1 MSYESKHPEN
11 CKEEDDSDEHLEG
24 GHETVC
30 AGSQRLELLV
40 WKMKRTIRCN
50 YYQNMINTGGC

>member
-40 WKMKRTIRCN
+40 WKMKRTILIIIR
-50 YYQNMINTGGC
+50 T